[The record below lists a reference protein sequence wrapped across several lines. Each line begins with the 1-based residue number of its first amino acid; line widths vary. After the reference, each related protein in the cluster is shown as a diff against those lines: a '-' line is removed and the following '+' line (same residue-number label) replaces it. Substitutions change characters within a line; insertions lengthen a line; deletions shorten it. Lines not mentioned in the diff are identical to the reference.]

1 MVMTEEENADVRVRS
16 RWDAVSDREWV
27 RKGVSTRVPESM
39 VKHCPGLETVEEARS
54 VERGVSEV

>member
-1 MVMTEEENADVRVRS
+1 MDVRVRS

-27 RKGVSTRVPESM
+27 RKGVSDES
-39 VKHCPGLETVEEARS
+39 VRIHGETLSGRGDGRGGAVG